1 MEVDGEAGDMG
12 QNRQCHTKPWQV
24 ESEKSLRE
32 RDEAT
37 ETLARAMI
45 WGMTKDFW
53 RDATGVHSDVCGLKF
68 SPASGFQ

>member
-1 MEVDGEAGDMG
+1 MEVDGKASGVG
-12 QNRQCHTKPWQV
+12 QNCQRHTKSRQV

-45 WGMTKDFW
+45 
-53 RDATGVHSDVCGLKF
+53 
-68 SPASGFQ
+68 